1 MRFVAVNLSLL
12 NWAVLGVIALTLLT
26 IVIRPRGIGESW
38 AAAGGG
44 LAMLA
49 LGAVG
54 LDDLVGIS
62 HETADIL
69 LFLLG
74 MMLLTWLVEQAGVF
88 DRLADTV
95 ALLARG
101 STRIL
106 YILVFALAALV
117 TALLSLD
124 VTVLI
129 LTPIVYALVTR
140 RRLDALP
147 FMFACTFV
155 ANTGSLVLP
164 ISNLTNLLV
173 YSQFRLDFAAFA
185 RVMWL
190 PNLVAVVVNLV
201 VFLIL
206 FRDRL
211 PLRFEGV
218 ADPLPP
224 IDWWFI
230 SAAASLTI
238 TLIALLAAGLAR
250 WPLAWPALGGGGALF
265 LIALLGRRV
274 RLPESVEAI
283 SWPLFVFVIGMFL
296 VVRGFEHAWLSQVHI
311 ALPREPIPAL
321 LLAVGGNTI
330 GSNLVNNVPM
340 TLLSIPFI
348 ARADP
353 HLRDVLAYG
362 TLVGANIGPTLTT
375 YGSLATML
383 WLALIR
389 KRGLDVTTTEYLRV
403 ALITTPFVLAATT
416 LTLWM
421 VLQWSRP

>member
-1 MRFVAVNLSLL
+1 MTVDPGLL
-12 NWAVLGVIALTLLT
+12 QWAVLGVIALTLLT
-26 IVIRPRGIGESW
+26 IVIRPRGIGEAW

-49 LGAVG
+49 LGAVRR
-54 LDDLVGIS
+54 DDILAIG

-106 YILVFALAALV
+106 YVLVFVLAALV

-173 YSQFRLDFAAFA
+173 YSQLRLDFAAFA
-185 RVMWL
+185 GVMWL
-190 PNLVAVVVNLV
+190 PNLVAVVVNLI
-201 VFLIL
+201 VFLLL

-211 PLRFEGV
+211 PLRFEG
-218 ADPLPP
+218 
-224 IDWWFI
+224 
-230 SAAASLTI
+230 
-238 TLIALLAAGLAR
+238 
-250 WPLAWPALGGGGALF
+250 
-265 LIALLGRRV
+265 
-274 RLPESVEAI
+274 
-283 SWPLFVFVIGMFL
+283 
-296 VVRGFEHAWLSQVHI
+296 
-311 ALPREPIPAL
+311 
-321 LLAVGGNTI
+321 
-330 GSNLVNNVPM
+330 
-340 TLLSIPFI
+340 
-348 ARADP
+348 
-353 HLRDVLAYG
+353 
-362 TLVGANIGPTLTT
+362 
-375 YGSLATML
+375 
-383 WLALIR
+383 
-389 KRGLDVTTTEYLRV
+389 
-403 ALITTPFVLAATT
+403 
-416 LTLWM
+416 
-421 VLQWSRP
+421 

>member
-1 MRFVAVNLSLL
+1 MTVDPGLL
-12 NWAVLGVIALTLLT
+12 QWAVLGVIALTLLT
-26 IVIRPRGIGESW
+26 IVIRPRGIGEAW

-49 LGAVG
+49 LGAVRR
-54 LDDLVGIS
+54 DDILAIG

-106 YILVFALAALV
+106 YVLVFVLAALV

-173 YSQFRLDFAAFA
+173 YSQLRLDFAAFA
-185 RVMWL
+185 GVMWL
-190 PNLVAVVVNLV
+190 PNLVAVVVNLI
-201 VFLIL
+201 VFLLL

-211 PLRFEGV
+211 PLRFEGE
-218 ADPLPP
+218 ADPLPA

-230 SAAASLTI
+230 SAAAALGV
-238 TLIALLAAGLAR
+238 TLVALLAAGLAR
-250 WPLAWPALGGGGALF
+250 RPLAWPALVGGGILL
-265 LIALLGRRV
+265 LIALLGHRV
-274 RLPESVEAI
+274 RLPEAVSAI

-296 VVRGFEHAWLSQVHI
+296 VVRGFEHVWLTQVHL
-311 ALPREPIPAL
+311 ALPRESGPAL
-321 LLAVGGNTI
+321 LLAVGGNAV
-330 GSNLVNNVPM
+330 GSNIVNNVPM
-340 TLLSIPFI
+340 TLLSMPFI
-348 ARADP
+348 TRAEP
-353 HLRDVLAYG
+353 HLREVLAYG

-403 ALITTPFVLAATT
+403 ALITTPLVLAATT
-416 LTLWM
+416 LTLWL
-421 VLQWSRP
+421 VLQWGRP